1 MKENLIKI
9 SDYIESLERRIAAL
23 EARMIAAE
31 QLNSALADRLQAA
44 EERIAALE
52 ARPAAAAEP
61 EVEVEF
67 IMPDDEPEDL
77 PAPAE
82 ETPIDEAPVAEPV
95 PQPQPQVE
103 DKPLPAEEP
112 APHPVPQ
119 PAPAPAPAP
128 AEPAR
133 QTAQSGLTGAPVAD
147 IRQAISLGD
156 RFLFQRELFG
166 GNGELMQ
173 KTLETLNA
181 LSSLQEAVDYTGKH
195 FNWDKESTAAEL
207 FMNVLRRRFS

>member
-1 MKENLIKI
+1 MKDSLNRIG
-9 SDYIESLERRIAAL
+9 DYIESLERRIAAL
-23 EARMIAAE
+23 EARMIATE
-31 QLNSALADRLQAA
+31 QLNKTLADRLQAA
-44 EERIAALE
+44 QERIAGLE
-52 ARPAAAAEP
+52 ARPAAPAEP
-61 EVEVEF
+61 EVEVEL

-77 PAPAE
+77 PAPVE
-82 ETPIDEAPVAEPV
+82 ETPVAEAPEAEPV

-112 APHPVPQ
+112 APQPVPQ
-119 PAPAPAPAP
+119 PAPQPAPAP
-128 AEPAR
+128 AEPAK
-133 QTAQSGLTGAPVAD
+133 QPAAGGLTGAPVAD

-173 KTLETLNA
+173 KTLDALNS
-181 LSSLQEAVDYTGKH
+181 LSSLQQAVDYTTAH
-195 FNWDKESTAAEL
+195 FSWDKDSAAAEL